1 MASGWRVAWMA
12 VATLAAGFGV
22 GERVAAGSRAGDEI
36 EAGFTTRRA
45 RSQLEIALPPPRKL
59 SEPRWTGDWNAALL
73 EAERRN
79 VPILAVLSDDVSAG
93 FQTVTRL
100 VYSKPEFAEFSH
112 DVVLVA
118 AYGGS
123 KHGATKRMVAG
134 EEVEWCPLFDCP
146 CDDHRASEVLVR
158 NTFAQRE
165 FWNPLHVFV
174 SCSGIELTR
183 AEGHELRFDR
193 LAEELKI
200 ATRERQGAWL
210 PYRAWRELLERTA
223 ALLETRHKR
232 GVAAVHLEL
241 GKWVAAEKKAAADPK
256 MPRVLHTPAMVAW
269 VEQLREA
276 LLEEAEGRIE
286 DAVDA
291 ARAGQVTAARR
302 LLGAIAREAK
312 GLPLEKSAQ
321 AALAKLPAADP
332 EKRKGG

>member
-1 MASGWRVAWMA
+1 MASRRWWVRLA
-12 VATLAAGFGV
+12 VFGLAAVLV
-22 GERVAAGSRAGDEI
+22 GGDGSTAAPGPGEEI

-45 RSQLEIALPPPRKL
+45 RSLLEFALPPPRKITEL
-59 SEPRWTGDWNAALL
+59 RWTGDWNAALL

-79 VPILAVLSDDVSAG
+79 VPIVAVLSDDASAG
-93 FQTVTRL
+93 FQTVTKF
-100 VYSKPEFAEFSH
+100 VYSKPEFAAFSH

-118 AYGGS
+118 AYGGG
-123 KHGATKRMVAG
+123 KHGATKRMVDG
-134 EEVEWCPLFDCP
+134 EEVEWCPLFDVP

-193 LAEELKI
+193 LEEELKL

-210 PYRAWRELLERTA
+210 SYRAWRELLERVA
-223 ALLETRHKR
+223 ALLATRQKR

-241 GKWVAAEKKAAADPK
+241 GKWVAAEKKAVADPK
-256 MPRVLHTPAMVAW
+256 LPRTLHTPAMVAW

-312 GLPLEKSAQ
+312 GLPPEKSAQ
-321 AALAKLPAADP
+321 AALAKLPAGDP